1 MIISIDAEKP
11 FDKVQHPLMIKTLK
25 KIGIKGTYLN
35 TMKAL
40 YENSTVNII
49 INGLKIKAFPLRS
62 GKRQVCPHLPRL
74 FDIVLEVL
82 PKAIR
87 QENEINVSKLERKK

>member
-1 MIISIDAEKP
+1 MQKKP
-11 FDKVQHPLMIKTLK
+11 FDKVQHPLMIKTLN

-62 GKRQVCPHLPRL
+62 GTRQGYP
-74 FDIVLEVL
+74 VLLLLLSTQYSPLLLNSV
-82 PKAIR
+82 
-87 QENEINVSKLERKK
+87 Q